1 MSDEEPAA
9 EAERTPETY
18 YVFKPSIAGASLEFL
33 LQADRL
39 EVRRGDRP
47 FAHIPYRDI
56 RKIRLAYRPVTMQ
69 NHRFIT
75 EIWSNAGAKASF
87 ASTSPRGIV
96 GHDSF
101 DAHYKLFVTELHRRV
116 SAAGGTVEYLYGS
129 PALLYWPGV
138 LVFLG
143 LCAGVIILAVQAVH
157 SVESK
162 TWTGF
167 AMIGAMLLYF
177 LWQTGTFFYRN
188 RPGDYRPDALPP
200 QVMP

>member
-1 MSDEEPAA
+1 MTSDPMAGEEL
-9 EAERTPETY
+9 TPQTY
-18 YVFKPSIAGASLEFL
+18 YVFKPSIAGASLEFV

-39 EVRRGDRP
+39 EVRRAGRTVGL
-47 FAHIPYRDI
+47 IPYRDI

-75 EIWSNAGAKASF
+75 EIWSSAGPKVSF

-96 GHDSF
+96 GHESF
-101 DAHYKLFVTELHRRV
+101 DEHYKMFVAELHRRV
-116 SAAGGTVEYLYGS
+116 SAAGGSVQYLCGS
-129 PALLYWPGV
+129 PAALYWPGV

-143 LCAGVIILAVQAVH
+143 LCAGVVTLAVQAVQ
-157 SVESK
+157 STELK

-167 AMIGAMLLYF
+167 ALVGAMMLFFLY
-177 LWQTGTFFYRN
+177 QTGMFFYRN

-200 QVMP
+200 QAMP